1 VTNEAENGRPDLLGR
16 FRRGYLLGLGALGWV
31 PAAFV
36 ALSRDWRGGAA
47 CLAGTVLAG
56 ADFLW
61 ISFSFGALFAPGA
74 APKGAIGRALVGM
87 TLRMTL
93 LLLGLYAT
101 LRFLPGQGGTVAA
114 GLAAP
119 LLAVAAAGIWAAR
132 G

>member
-1 VTNEAENGRPDLLGR
+1 VRNGGESGLLNR
-16 FRRGYLLGLGALGWV
+16 FRRGYLLGLAGAGWI
-31 PAAFV
+31 PAALAA
-36 ALSRDWRGGAA
+36 ALRGREAGAA
-47 CLAGTVLAG
+47 CLAATILAG

-61 ISFSFGALFAPGA
+61 VSFSFGSLFAAGA
-74 APKGAIGRALVGM
+74 VPRGATGRALAGM

-101 LRFLPGQGGTVAA
+101 LRFLPGQGGAVAA